1 MNEEEKIL
9 GVEDI
14 EEIEEVKKKPI
25 RRTKY
30 HTHVE
35 PNLVL
40 IEGWVRDGMIDE
52 EVAERLGVAYSTLR
66 RYRKQYPILD
76 EIFLKTKE
84 IVDYEVENALLK
96 RAVGYE
102 YKEEMVNNK
111 GQVVEVVKHQAPHP
125 ASAIFWLRNRKRRI
139 WKNLEIEQVEKLI
152 ADRKY
157 VEEKTKLLEDVKKD
171 TSLMEALI
179 KVVEESD
186 EVEKEETD
194 INE

>member
-1 MNEEEKIL
+1 MENKEDNLGEEEL
-9 GVEDI
+9 G
-14 EEIEEVKKKPI
+14 EIEEKKEKPK

-76 EIFLKTKE
+76 AIFINTKE
-84 IVDYEVENALLK
+84 IVDYKVENALLQ
-96 RAVGYE
+96 RAMGYE
-102 YKEEMVNNK
+102 YKEELVNNK
-111 GQVVEVVKHQAPHP
+111 GQVVEVQKHQPPHP
-125 ASAIFWLRNRKRRI
+125 ASAIFWLRNRRRMK

-171 TSLMEALI
+171 TTLMEALI
-179 KVVEESD
+179 QVVEDS
-186 EVEKEETD
+186 EED
-194 INE
+194 SEQDGEQ